1 MLDYGVL
8 KGPVVDFGRED
19 NGSSPHFQIVVLA
32 NNHWNFDVRG
42 FNPGGNHGSFLRVS
56 THATLMLAG
65 GERTGIPQ
73 GLDVQE
79 PYDTLS
85 FIPTVFALTGQLDE
99 QGLPGP
105 ALREKGFR
113 PFPGRVIREVLGP
126 PTVGRSF

>member
-1 MLDYGVL
+1 MRRLRLRQRAIVEPDL
-8 KGPVVDFGRED
+8 
-19 NGSSPHFQIVVLA
+19 VVLA

-42 FNPGGNHGSFLRVS
+42 FNPGGNHGSFFRVS
-56 THATLMLAG
+56 TNATLMLTG

-85 FIPTVFALTGQLDE
+85 FIPTMFALTGQLDAN
-99 QGLPGP
+99 GLPGP
-105 ALREKGFR
+105 ALQERGFQ

-126 PTVGRSF
+126 ASADRSF